1 MKHRRDEP
9 LAPTQTAVRHIARE
23 AGRLGPVPRVMTWEL
38 VTVTF
43 VALLIIAAIAVLV
56 VGIPQ

>member
-1 MKHRRDEP
+1 MKHPRGEP

-23 AGRLGPVPRVMTWEL
+23 AGRPGPIPAWEL

>member
-1 MKHRRDEP
+1 MAKH
-9 LAPTQTAVRHIARE
+9 TKTAVRE
-23 AGRLGPVPRVMTWEL
+23 AGRTGPLPRAMTWEL

-56 VGIPQ
+56 VGIAQ